1 MLESSHYQPTN
12 VQLSRLVETIQSSY
26 TPAAASLFCI
36 CSRWCIESCWSCQG
50 LLSKLDIKLSVGETD
65 PEINIINVPLYIP
78 TKLELCVYIICTFCM
93 VGLVRANHFCNV
105 LSHRSSIGLAASI
118 LQGTLNFDWLIDPL
132 IIKTSSYLICLVF
145 ALPPRHPCYPNPLG
159 IPTQHCYIKKRLHE
173 L

>member
-65 PEINIINVPLYIP
+65 PEINISNVPLYIP
-78 TKLELCVYIICTFCM
+78 TKLELCVYIICTFYM
-93 VGLVRANHFCNV
+93 VGLVRATNLIIFVMFC
-105 LSHRSSIGLAASI
+105 LIGLALDLLHLF
-118 LQGTLNFDWLIDPL
+118 LQGTLNFDCMADWSPHYQNIFLLDL
-132 IIKTSSYLICLVF
+132 FGICP
-145 ALPPRHPCYPNPLG
+145 APTPPMLP
-159 IPTQHCYIKKRLHE
+159 
-173 L
+173 